1 MTPLLAIIA
10 LDDRDAPLLGG
21 VENPAADGSSCSRAS
36 NSSVANRIVL
46 IIILASRYYCQIEL
60 LMGGVEMN

>member
-10 LDDRDAPLLGG
+10 LDDRDDALGG